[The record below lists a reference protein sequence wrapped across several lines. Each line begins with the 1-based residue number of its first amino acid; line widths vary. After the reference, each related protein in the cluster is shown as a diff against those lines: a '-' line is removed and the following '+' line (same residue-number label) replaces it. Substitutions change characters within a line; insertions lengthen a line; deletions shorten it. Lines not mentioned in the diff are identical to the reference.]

1 MHLLYFTETGE
12 GECPP
17 VSTCAYCTWKKKF
30 SHNLPPFKIS
40 FLNFSFKEN
49 LKN

>member
-17 VSTCAYCTWKKKF
+17 VSTCAYCTWKKF
-30 SHNLPPFKIS
+30 FHITCPP
-40 FLNFSFKEN
+40 
-49 LKN
+49 LKLAF